1 MTKKLLMLVTAL
13 LAFGLMTWAAEKSW
27 TGVVSDEHC
36 GVKHSTASDAA
47 AQCVAKCVSGGA
59 KYVLVV
65 GEKVYKVD
73 PQDKFSDF
81 AGKSVKVK
89 GTMSGDTI
97 TASGVTAA
105 AAAPKKKA
113 AKKG

>member
-1 MTKKLLMLVTAL
+1 MAKKLLMLVTAL

-36 GVKHSTASDAA
+36 GLKHSAASDAA
-47 AQCVAKCVSGGA
+47 AQCVAKCVSGGG

-65 GEKVYKVD
+65 GKKIYKVD
-73 PQDKFSDF
+73 PQDKFADF
-81 AGKSVKVK
+81 GGKRVKVK
-89 GTMSGDTI
+89 GTMTGDTV
-97 TASGVTAA
+97 TASEVTAA